1 MTQSRGADSQGAIQR
16 FISRWLPPATQ
27 EYKGSGIA
35 FYFLVVVTVVGTAR
49 SLIHIFAADGGA
61 NSIAGLAVNVEGG
74 TNIIAIFAQWGASQL
89 ILALF
94 YWLAILRYRFLTP
107 FMLSVVVLEQL
118 LRMGAGQLKPV
129 VVASSPPGEIGNYI
143 LLPLGLIALIL
154 SLRGRS
160 NTA

>member
-1 MTQSRGADSQGAIQR
+1 MQI
-16 FISRWLPPATQ
+16 WLPPATQ
-27 EYKGSGIA
+27 EYNGSMIA
-35 FYFLVVVTVVGTAR
+35 FYFLVIVAAVGTGR
-49 SLIHIFAADGGA
+49 SLMHIFAADGGA
-61 NSIAGLAVNVEGG
+61 NSIAGLAVDVEGG

-89 ILALF
+89 ILAIF

-143 LLPLGLIALIL
+143 LLPLGLIALFL
-154 SLRGRS
+154 SLRGNS
-160 NTA
+160 KAA